1 MLLLIVLFY
10 SIKPIV
16 QVDGTWGC
24 LASTSVCN
32 YPLLMLD
39 VVDYSQPFYKGNHQ
53 MAHQS
58 TKYTFNRRAI
68 KLHML
73 QCFQNGHI

>member
-1 MLLLIVLFY
+1 MLLLIVLSY
-10 SIKPIV
+10 SIKLIV

-24 LASTSVCN
+24 LAGSSVCN

-53 MAHQS
+53 KAHQS
-58 TKYTFNRRAI
+58 IHKIY
-68 KLHML
+68 
-73 QCFQNGHI
+73 FQ